1 MATTPSRQTIRED
14 LGQTIRELRESRGLT
29 LDALSA
35 KAGMHTTYL
44 SRIERAHSS
53 PTWEKVA
60 ALANALDLPISA
72 IATAVEAKTSQ
83 RGGGRARKGR

>member
-1 MATTPSRQTIRED
+1 MTTNRQAIRTD
-14 LGQTIRELRESRGLT
+14 LGKAIRELRESRGLT

-60 ALANALDLPISA
+60 ALADALELPISA
-72 IATAVEAKTSQ
+72 IATAAEAQADK
-83 RGGGRARKGR
+83 RKGAAAKR